1 MFDMGFEPQIA
12 MVLRNVRPDRQT
24 ALFSATFPRAVEQLA
39 RKALQHPLEIVCG
52 GKSVASDT
60 VDQYVEIRPEQTKF
74 MRLLQLLGVWF
85 ERGSTL
91 VFVDTQLKCDSIYEQ
106 LVKAG
111 YPSLSLHG
119 GKEQDDRAS
128 TIKDFQDGI
137 ATVLVATSVAGRG
150 LDVSAISCVINY
162 SCPNHLEDYVH
173 RVGRTGRAGRKGTAY
188 TFLDPSTE
196 DAYAPL
202 IKKALSQGKRDVPS
216 EVSELAKKFIGKT
229 KTGEKKWASS
239 GFEGRGYKFD
249 EDELDGDQQRAKAQ
263 QTLMESEMGLV
274 VLESNLDDDEG
285 PEPEKKVQQPVA
297 NPGVVD
303 LKPHELASALAAS
316 SGHALPNAVTRSTAS
331 AQVALGGVVPQLA
344 ANVSDLSHLSPVERA
359 KALAARFGRV
369 PLLASRALASPTAS
383 PHDAALARARAL
395 AAGMT
400 GAAPAVPTGPI
411 LTPAQQAGDSAYDEL
426 DINDYPGEARWRATN
441 RDVLLRVQEETGAAI
456 INRGVYVAPGQQPQL
471 GQRRL
476 YLAIE
481 GQDARAVALAKL
493 EMKRVLN
500 EETVNLAAGGN
511 RSQSAMQGYG
521 KYALI

>member
-1 MFDMGFEPQIA
+1 

-60 VDQYVEIRPEQTKF
+60 VDQYVEVRPEQTKF

-128 TIKDFQDGI
+128 TIKDFQDGV

-150 LDVSAISCVINY
+150 LDVPAISCVVNY

-196 DAYAPL
+196 DAYAPIL
-202 IKKALSQGKRDVPS
+202 KKALTQAKRTVPP
-216 EVSELAKKFIGKT
+216 ELDQLAKKFVDKT
-229 KTGEKKWASS
+229 KTGEKKWAPS
-239 GFEGRGYKFD
+239 GFAGRGFKFD
-249 EDELDGDQQRAKAQ
+249 DDELDEEKQRAKAQ
-263 QTLMESEMGLV
+263 RKLMESEMGLV
-274 VLESNLDDDEG
+274 VAESHLDDEEG
-285 PEPEKKVQQPVA
+285 PEKEAPAPAPAKEPDVPA
-297 NPGVVD
+297 
-303 LKPHELASALAAS
+303 LAPDQLATNLAAS
-316 SGHALPNAVTRSTAS
+316 AGAALPNAVTRAPQA
-331 AQVALGGVVPQLA
+331 AQAAVAGVVPQLA

-369 PLLASRALASPTAS
+369 PIMAARQAAPAAS

-400 GAAPAVPTGPI
+400 GAAPQSTAPV
-411 LTPAQQAGDSAYDEL
+411 LTPAQLSGETAYDEL
-426 DINDYPGEARWRATN
+426 DINDYPGEARLRATN
-441 RDVLLRVQEETGAAI
+441 RDVLLRVQEETGAAL
-456 INRGVYVAPGQQPQL
+456 INRGVFVAPGTQPPP

-481 GQDARAVALAKL
+481 GQDARAVALAKA

-500 EETVNLAAGGN
+500 EETLNLAAGGS
-511 RSQSAMQGYG
+511 RSQSAMANYG
-521 KYALI
+521 KYSLV